1 MARVSPGSR
10 PTSTLTGT
18 GSPRWETV
26 GRGLAPAAI
35 PQGTGHLRC
44 QHRVPSKEQQL
55 WEWRESEVAPPGQE
69 AWSPPSTVTG
79 GREKVKQ
86 ASQTSLFGDN
96 SGVVLGTQ
104 MTWRKVLEKRSLLP
118 GASVRHSEGA
128 AGDGD
133 EGSRHSSRS

>member
-1 MARVSPGSR
+1 M
-10 PTSTLTGT
+10 
-18 GSPRWETV
+18 
-26 GRGLAPAAI
+26 
-35 PQGTGHLRC
+35 
-44 QHRVPSKEQQL
+44 
-55 WEWRESEVAPPGQE
+55 
-69 AWSPPSTVTG
+69 
-79 GREKVKQ
+79 KQ

-104 MTWRKVLEKRSLLP
+104 MTWRKVLEKKSLLP